1 MPYLNSFYQTAEVF
15 FRNEGNI
22 FRLAVTLDDNI
33 FIVCYAIEQYSQISL
48 CLGITNFTIGHKV
61 VAEFIYTNYNGKN
74 VFWSYSMLTP
84 STNNILLENTTEGK
98 SLIDVSKLIEGEVS
112 NDSLSDTHPM
122 LKFAG
127 IFKDDADFAAV
138 VAHIAKERE
147 SIEVEE

>member
-1 MPYLNSFYQTAEVF
+1 
-15 FRNEGNI
+15 
-22 FRLAVTLDDNI
+22 
-33 FIVCYAIEQYSQISL
+33 
-48 CLGITNFTIGHKV
+48 V

-84 STNNILLENTTEGK
+84 STNNILLENTTEGE
-98 SLIDVSKLIEGEVS
+98 SLTDLSKLIEDKVPS
-112 NDSLSDTHPM
+112 NSLSDTHPM

-147 SIEVEE
+147 SIEVEH